1 MRRWFWSIFKTK
13 RASGWS
19 GLFVIPVCAR
29 HSVSPVMSTSLAAWL
44 TCLLLLALVAWQTV
58 PSWSDVLDIWA
69 PSSLPFPNGARP
81 RFLSTTEAAAW
92 QADATL
98 RPAKTLAVD
107 ARVAAMGVDSVP
119 GALAR
124 LSKTQQLG
132 QLFGLEVGAFLACP
146 EAGSNDRFRLDTSQ
160 VELALGLFCVGTIYV
175 AQVDIVKPGC
185 TFSLTETDITH
196 ILERLRALTQC
207 PIPPLVMWLP
217 DYADT
222 PSSIP
227 SILADAESS
236 GAFMRWPF
244 PAAARPTSVAA
255 MTPGTPLPF
264 SLDDLP
270 LSASGAAAAQQ
281 PELVRQVSAAVGAR
295 ARALG
300 FHILGTVPLLR
311 GRRTSTGL
319 LEVPS
324 DLVNS
329 FGDELEML
337 STFGTH
343 VAMRSVQCAGAPVFH
358 SYDVAMFV
366 CQHRLV
372 CHLRLT
378 KYFCVCPLPRSIQS
392 LSHSTA
398 AATTTVNP
406 CSL

>member
-1 MRRWFWSIFKTK
+1 LNLFFVHRKKKKESP
-13 RASGWS
+13 
-19 GLFVIPVCAR
+19 GLFPLWGTGTKTFFAVFLFGSAGTQKEGTMSPFAALCA
-29 HSVSPVMSTSLAAWL
+29 
-44 TCLLLLALVAWQTV
+44 CLLLLAFAAWQSAPV
-58 PSWSDVLDIWA
+58 WSDVLGMFA
-69 PSSLPFPNGARP
+69 PPPPSSTVPTGLRP
-81 RFLSTTEAAAW
+81 RFLSTTEADTW

-98 RPAKTLAVD
+98 RAAKVLAVD
-107 ARVAAMGVDSVP
+107 ARLAAMGADSVP

-124 LSKTQQLG
+124 LTKTQQLG

-185 TFSLTETDITH
+185 TFSLTETDIVN
-196 ILERLRALTQC
+196 ILSRLRELTQC
-207 PIPPLVMWLP
+207 SVPPLVMWLP

-222 PSSIP
+222 ASSIP

-236 GAFMRWPF
+236 GAFVRWPF

-255 MTPGTPLPF
+255 LTPGIPLPF

-270 LSASGAAAAQQ
+270 LSASAAAAAQQ
-281 PELVRQVSAAVGAR
+281 PDLVRQVSAAVGAR

-300 FHILGTVPLLR
+300 FHILGTVPLQR

-337 STFGTH
+337 STFGTKCSN
-343 VAMRSVQCAGAPVFH
+343 VP
-358 SYDVAMFV
+358 
-366 CQHRLV
+366 
-372 CHLRLT
+372 
-378 KYFCVCPLPRSIQS
+378 
-392 LSHSTA
+392 STY
-398 AATTTVNP
+398 VGEK
-406 CSL
+406 SFR